1 MCIQFIYCGIQV
13 VPHIIDAIQEWIGR
27 VSLISM
33 DGSEGPSYV
42 CVIEQGGTIGKD
54 NFVCWVVVFLV
65 STTFT
70 TCYAHCHIMV
80 EVVPYL
86 FL

>member
-13 VPHIIDAIQEWIGR
+13 VPHITAAIHEWIEH
-27 VSLISM
+27 VSLKSV

-42 CVIEQGGTIGKD
+42 CVIEQGGTISKD
-54 NFVCWVVVFLV
+54 NFVFWVVVFLV
-65 STTFT
+65 SITFT
-70 TCYAHCHIMV
+70 TCYDHYQIMV
-80 EVVPYL
+80 EVVPSS

>member
-1 MCIQFIYCGIQV
+1 M
-13 VPHIIDAIQEWIGR
+13 VPHIIDAIEDWIER
-27 VSLISM
+27 VSLIYV
-33 DGSEGPSYV
+33 DGSEGTTNV
-42 CVIEQGGTIGKD
+42 CVIELGGIVGKD

-65 STTFT
+65 YATFT

-80 EVVPYL
+80 EFVPSS

>member
-13 VPHIIDAIQEWIGR
+13 VPHITDAIQEWIEH

-33 DGSEGPSYV
+33 DGSEGPADV
-42 CVIEQGGTIGKD
+42 CVIELGGTMCKD
-54 NFVCWVVVFLV
+54 NFVCLVVVFLV
-65 STTFT
+65 YSTFT
-70 TCYAHCHIMV
+70 TCYSHCHIVV
-80 EVVPYL
+80 EVVPSS

>member
-13 VPHIIDAIQEWIGR
+13 VPHITDAIQEWIEC
-27 VSLISM
+27 VSLISV

-54 NFVCWVVVFLV
+54 KFVCYVVVFLF

-70 TCYAHCHIMV
+70 TCYDHCQIMI
-80 EVVPYL
+80 EVVPSS

>member
-1 MCIQFIYCGIQV
+1 
-13 VPHIIDAIQEWIGR
+13 
-27 VSLISM
+27 M
-33 DGSEGPSYV
+33 DGSEGPADV
-42 CVIEQGGTIGKD
+42 CVIELGGTVGKD
-54 NFVCWVVVFLV
+54 NFFCWVVVFLV

-80 EVVPYL
+80 EVVPSF

>member
-1 MCIQFIYCGIQV
+1 MCIQFIYCEIQV
-13 VPHIIDAIQEWIGR
+13 VPHITDAIHEWIEH
-27 VSLISM
+27 VSLISV

-65 STTFT
+65 YATFT
-70 TCYAHCHIMV
+70 TCYSHYQSMV
-80 EVVPYL
+80 EGFPSS

>member
-1 MCIQFIYCGIQV
+1 M
-13 VPHIIDAIQEWIGR
+13 VPHITDAIQEWIER
-27 VSLISM
+27 VSLISV
-33 DGSEGPSYV
+33 DGSEGPADV
-42 CVIEQGGTIGKD
+42 CVIELGGTVGKD

-70 TCYAHCHIMV
+70 TCYAHCQIMV
-80 EVVPYL
+80 EVVPSS